1 MRIWHVRRT
10 SCSRLSIR
18 ATKKSRTASDLEA
31 IIPAKA
37 GMMNRYS
44 PSNATVPAPAS
55 LSLLFN
61 RCSMTPTLRRK
72 LQALAERRDELERL
86 LADPATIAD
95 NDRFRSFSREFSQLE
110 PLAIALA
117 SERRARED

>member
-31 IIPAKA
+31 VIPAKA
-37 GMMNRYS
+37 GMTNRYS

-72 LQALAERRDELERL
+72 LEALAERRDELERL
-86 LADPATIAD
+86 LADPGVIGDA
-95 NDRFRSFSREFSQLE
+95 NQFRRLSREF
-110 PLAIALA
+110 
-117 SERRARED
+117 